1 VSRFQRRYVWLER
14 PLDAPIPQVASSVR
28 LELARLRPDQVDE
41 YRAFL
46 PEATAESFHARLAA
60 GHFCL
65 GAWLDGRLAG
75 LRWVAVGWYRSS
87 EIGGL
92 LWLAPGE
99 ACAYGSITSPEL
111 RGSGIAAALSRTMM
125 EHLRAAGFQRVVTV
139 IAPDNHASLRVAEK
153 LGYQACGSVHSV
165 GIGRFRWSFCAARG
179 NRVRRAL
186 ASLPLARSLLALA
199 SRRPLGR
206 LYARARRLA
215 G

>member
-1 VSRFQRRYVWLER
+1 VTGLHRRYVWLER
-14 PLDAPIPQVASSVR
+14 SLDAPIPEVAST
-28 LELARLRPDQVDE
+28 LAIELARLESDRLAD
-41 YRAFL
+41 YLAFL
-46 PEATAESFHARLAA
+46 PQATPESLHARLAA

-165 GIGRFRWSFCAARG
+165 GIGRWRWSFVAARRR
-179 NRVRRAL
+179 RVSRLL
-186 ASLPLARSLLALA
+186 ASLPLVRSLLALA
-199 SRRPLGR
+199 STGLATR
-206 LYARARRLA
+206 LLPRARRVA